1 MKQSQYDTYEL
12 SLDIKKILLEKNSIN
27 NFILSNL
34 EKKHPRFSAQ
44 CYWQKNLS
52 LKYEKKDKKW
62 SLKILVVVL
71 DKFLL
76 SKILQEKR
84 CKVYIEKPY
93 QRILFKNQKI
103 LLLSLVICIL
113 IASLLLRFV
122 QSSSKKEL
130 QKLIVEEKIERV
142 EETNNQITID
152 LILFWEKISSIL
164 SNSQNNKPFIEN
176 FSYEV
181 ENQRDYI
188 QRKVSCEIKGFY
200 PEKIEATVY
209 QTIRDCF
216 DENLQDW
223 QVDKFFQMDIKAV
236 TYEKDLPK
244 VKTEFVFFDYSFR
257 DNQNEKSRPIISE
270 NSKELIQFRNFMISN
285 KMIPMEEQED
295 FLSFE
300 ISKKE
305 LASFFASY
313 FLMMKEKKEN
323 GLQHIRNIDFLKN
336 NDFSKITV
344 NIVFSL
350 IEVSGLPL
358 AYDKLFNESFFQLIS
373 CAETQNSE
381 KIIAENISS
390 KMDSKVRSDEII
402 VGKIVSNDG
411 NIILLEKNKDG
422 KISYRRKDEK

>member
-1 MKQSQYDTYEL
+1 
-12 SLDIKKILLEKNSIN
+12 
-27 NFILSNL
+27 
-34 EKKHPRFSAQ
+34 
-44 CYWQKNLS
+44 
-52 LKYEKKDKKW
+52 
-62 SLKILVVVL
+62 
-71 DKFLL
+71 
-76 SKILQEKR
+76 
-84 CKVYIEKPY
+84 
-93 QRILFKNQKI
+93 
-103 LLLSLVICIL
+103 
-113 IASLLLRFV
+113 
-122 QSSSKKEL
+122 
-130 QKLIVEEKIERV
+130 
-142 EETNNQITID
+142 
-152 LILFWEKISSIL
+152 
-164 SNSQNNKPFIEN
+164 
-176 FSYEV
+176 
-181 ENQRDYI
+181 
-188 QRKVSCEIKGFY
+188 
-200 PEKIEATVY
+200 
-209 QTIRDCF
+209 
-216 DENLQDW
+216 
-223 QVDKFFQMDIKAV
+223 MDIKAV